1 MPAPIRE
8 AILAPEK
15 TRFRV
20 MAEPAVNALQSL
32 MMLARAGHH
41 SGFSAWVEETQR
53 SMPQE
58 LIQRNDVVLY
68 GLHYTLTP
76 DRNYESFPTYIRA
89 LERTD
94 PLELR
99 DKCIKAYLNLPC
111 QRDKEQPSIEEVL
124 ASVDGF
130 LAFLR
135 CRFDEEL
142 VIDEIERE
150 AYRLLT
156 HPDEMRAVIVD
167 HLRHMWDHY
176 LEEEWSRVLP
186 LVNESVA
193 AFERVD
199 FGGLSDEEVM
209 EYITGQKHEKSMEWL
224 KDIES
229 FIFVPSAHAG
239 PYVLPLH
246 NADTAWIT
254 FGARLPEAQGKG
266 TSDLSRVELLVWLS
280 ALSDDTRL
288 HILGLIREHGELCA
302 QEIID
307 RLELSQSSCSRHL
320 RQLSAS
326 GYLRERRTEAGKC
339 YSLNPERLLATARAI
354 ESYAK

>member
-8 AILAPEK
+8 AILAPET
-15 TRFRV
+15 TRYQV
-20 MAEPAVNALQSL
+20 KAEPAVNALQSL

-41 SGFSAWVEETQR
+41 SGFNNWVMETQQ

-58 LIQRNDVVLY
+58 LAKRNDVVLY

-76 DRNYESFPTYIRA
+76 DQSYESFPAYIQS

-94 PLELR
+94 PIELR
-99 DKCIKAYLNLPC
+99 DKCINAYLNLPC
-111 QRDKEQPSIEEVL
+111 QKDKEQPSTEEVL
-124 ASVDGF
+124 ESVDGF
-130 LAFLR
+130 LDFLR

-156 HPDEMRAVIVD
+156 HPSEMREVIVD
-167 HLRHMWDHY
+167 HLQHMWDQY
-176 LEEEWSRVLP
+176 LKVEWSRVLP

-199 FGGLSDEEVM
+199 FSGMSDEDVM

-224 KDIES
+224 KGIES

-246 NADTAWIT
+246 DETTAWIT

-307 RLELSQSSCSRHL
+307 QLELSQSTCSRHL
-320 RQLSAS
+320 RQLTAS

-339 YSLNPERLLATARAI
+339 YSLNPDRLLATARAI
-354 ESYAK
+354 ESYAR